1 VDLKAERRS
10 TDWRLR
16 WNRSCAVNAVRG
28 RLSIEDGPARK
39 QLDLDIA
46 ELQSGSIVY
55 APVTNEVFFRLE
67 IIRPKPEEALSESVR
82 VVAGGIAAQSSPEQN
97 RRAPLAEKNG
107 VARIARSSG
116 VWAPGME
123 MRPGTGMTNET
134 AQADAPLVRSLLRA
148 PYPQAI
154 PSVMG
159 SSVPGSSVRGPSAP
173 APSPRGAVANS
184 PAKRSS
190 IRDSSVTGGGD
201 FVEENNG
208 IEPATLIARTD
219 PVYPAIARQSHISGS
234 VEVQF
239 RISPEGRVYDVK
251 SLKGWPILAKA
262 AIDAVAT
269 WRYKPAR
276 RNGRPV
282 ESQVRTNF
290 DFQMS

>member
-16 WNRSCAVNAVRG
+16 WNRSCAVNAIRG
-28 RLSIEDGPARK
+28 RLSIEDGAARK

-46 ELQSGSIVY
+46 ELKSGSIVY
-55 APVTNEVFFRLE
+55 APVTDEVFFRLE

-82 VVAGGIAAQSSPEQN
+82 VVAGGIAAQSPEQN

-116 VWAPGME
+116 AWAPGME

-134 AQADAPLVRSLLRA
+134 TQADAPLVRSLLRA
-148 PYPQAI
+148 PYPEAVS
-154 PSVMG
+154 SVMG
-159 SSVPGSSVRGPSAP
+159 SSVPGSSLRGPSAP
-173 APSPRGAVANS
+173 TPSTRGASVTNS
-184 PAKRSS
+184 SAKRSS
-190 IRDSSVTGGGD
+190 IRDSSVKGGAD
-201 FVEENNG
+201 FAEENNE

-276 RNGRPV
+276 RDGRPV

>member
-1 VDLKAERRS
+1 
-10 TDWRLR
+10 
-16 WNRSCAVNAVRG
+16 
-28 RLSIEDGPARK
+28 
-39 QLDLDIA
+39 
-46 ELQSGSIVY
+46 
-55 APVTNEVFFRLE
+55 
-67 IIRPKPEEALSESVR
+67 
-82 VVAGGIAAQSSPEQN
+82 
-97 RRAPLAEKNG
+97 
-107 VARIARSSG
+107 
-116 VWAPGME
+116 
-123 MRPGTGMTNET
+123 
-134 AQADAPLVRSLLRA
+134 LRA